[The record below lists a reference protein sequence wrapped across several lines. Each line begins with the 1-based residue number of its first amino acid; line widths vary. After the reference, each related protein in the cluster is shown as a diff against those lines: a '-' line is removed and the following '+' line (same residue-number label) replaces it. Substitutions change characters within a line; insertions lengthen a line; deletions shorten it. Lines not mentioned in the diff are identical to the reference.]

1 MKSKDIRKLAANP
14 RFIPGVYNY
23 CDRWC
28 ERCPL
33 SNRCL
38 NHAMEQAEDNGD
50 PGARDL
56 SNRKFWDRLHRKFQS
71 TLEMLH
77 EDARTRGID
86 LEDPKLQAE
95 VKAQERAERRQAA
108 KNRPLTRAAMAYV
121 KAADK
126 WFEAAQPIFTA
137 KGIELETLAR
147 LEAGNPRAEA
157 AELSEFVDII
167 RWYQHF
173 IYVKLCRA
181 IESRASEE
189 LETLA
194 RLETGN
200 PRADAA
206 ELSEF
211 VEIIRWYQHFIYV
224 KLCRAS
230 ESRASEELE
239 TDGEMKQFPKDS
251 DGSAKIALMAMDRSI
266 SAWAGL
272 REALGSD
279 PDGVLDLL
287 AQLAA
292 IRRETEKLF
301 PEARAFVR
309 AGFDEPRA
317 VPASA

>member
-1 MKSKDIRKLAANP
+1 MKSKDLRKLEANP
-14 RFIPGVYNY
+14 QFIPGVYNY

-38 NHAMEQAEDNGD
+38 NHAMEQAEDDGD
-50 PGARDL
+50 PAARDL
-56 SNRKFWDRLHRKFQS
+56 SNRKFWDRLHRKFQG

-77 EDARTRGID
+77 EDARARGID

-95 VKAQERAERRQAA
+95 VKAQERAERRLAA
-108 KNRPLTRAAMAYV
+108 KNRPLTRAAMTYL

-126 WFEAAQPIFTA
+126 WFEAARPLFAA

-147 LEAGNPRAEA
+147 LEAGHPQAE
-157 AELSEFVDII
+157 
-167 RWYQHF
+167 
-173 IYVKLCRA
+173 
-181 IESRASEE
+181 
-189 LETLA
+189 
-194 RLETGN
+194 
-200 PRADAA
+200 AA

-224 KLCRAS
+224 KLCRVI
-230 ESRASEELE
+230 ESRAGEELE
-239 TDGEMKQFPKDS
+239 TDEEMKQFSKDS
-251 DGSAKIALMAMDRSI
+251 DGSAKIALIAMDRSI

-272 REALGSD
+272 REALGGD
-279 PDGVLDLL
+279 PDGILDLL

-309 AGFDEPRA
+309 AGFDD
-317 VPASA
+317 V